1 MKKIHRRQAVA
12 EVAQIIAARPD
23 HIYAAPKRTEDDA
36 TQPGCLYAHEAGP
49 GCIIGQWLYTF
60 HGFDLD
66 KLRRLDG
73 QGSIMELVSGDFNAL
88 PFQLT
93 SRALTFLRGVQ
104 YHQDKRESWS
114 AALWKALES

>member
-1 MKKIHRRQAVA
+1 MKKIHRRQAVT
-12 EVAQIIAARPD
+12 EIAQIIAARPD
-23 HIYAAPKRTEDDA
+23 HIYTTPEFAKTHSS
-36 TQPGCLYAHEAGP
+36 PGCLYAHEAAP

-60 HGFDLD
+60 RGFSLD
-66 KLRRLDG
+66 ELRALDG
-73 QGSIMELVSGDFNAL
+73 QGSVMELVGGDFL

-93 SRALTFLRGVQ
+93 SRAQMFLRTVQ